1 MSNKGDQLR
10 GELLLSS
17 RHLLSGN
24 VKVNCQEYRLYTAT
38 AAIQSLQGCWKGGK
52 LMHHWLSSGGHWTFM
67 ELFSASSGHNI
78 TLKCWR

>member
-24 VKVNCQEYRLYTAT
+24 VKVNCQAYRLYTVT

-52 LMHHWLSSGGHWTFM
+52 LMHLVDIIGSVVGGT
-67 ELFSASSGHNI
+67 GHSWSCFLPLVGI
-78 TLKCWR
+78 I